1 MSNKP
6 DPDFMYNWIR
16 EKSGKTTNMENKQI
30 TMWTCQ
36 FCGQDTSNVEYDYLN
51 GYDHLS
57 CALEA
62 DNKAKA
68 DEFDHCVLCGVE
80 TAYKRSTHIDMRI
93 GYVEGAGQLCS
104 KCYHFDTISVTKDK
118 NPIPLDSHRQL
129 FTVSEYMVLSTPND
143 QELGAKVRQLYWEN
157 KK

>member
-1 MSNKP
+1 MIPFICK
-6 DPDFMYNWIR
+6 YC
-16 EKSGKTTNMENKQI
+16 GK
-30 TMWTCQ
+30 
-36 FCGQDTSNVEYDYLN
+36 DTSEVEYDYLN

-62 DNKAKA
+62 DNKAN
-68 DEFDHCVLCGVE
+68 EFDHCVLCGVE

-104 KCYHFDTISVTKDK
+104 KCYHFDTISVTKDE

-129 FTVSEYMVLSTPND
+129 FTVSEYTVLSTPND
-143 QELGAKVRQLYWEN
+143 QELGAKVRELYWEN